1 MLNVENKIVEE
12 NLSNEKL
19 VLKNRQTS
27 SLYENSKIYDALEVD
42 LAASNR
48 LKISPFN
55 EKRWEVPFEFGPM
68 RSQEE
73 IEIKRIDLESGS
85 VAFKVIDKKS
95 GVEIFDTQVGPI
107 VFEEMFMQVS
117 FFWIMVNCIEC
128 FLYGSLSSFEKSV

>member
-27 SLYENSKIYDALEVD
+27 SLYENSKTYDALEVD

-117 FFWIMVNCIEC
+117 FF
-128 FLYGSLSSFEKSV
+128 